1 MDGLDEFEKQLAAD
15 KAEREREQER
25 ADRKEKRRHHEHR
38 RDRSSDRKHNREGRR
53 ETDGGCDGDGDGE
66 KLSRRDRDHAHDRH
80 RHKHRRHHSR
90 DREDEGHRSKRSRHG
105 HEDEAQEEGSSRHR
119 HRHRHESPSRRHRD
133 RDGGSDE
140 PEYIKSHDPKEDL
153 PLPDE
158 ETPSAEAPPPV
169 RDSWMTAPSA
179 LDIDYMH
186 RARPNKPVEQPKPE
200 QRTISQRELNG
211 GVLAELN
218 SGKTWAEIDVPT
230 QNKVGYTF
238 GDEGSQWRLT
248 KLKGVH
254 ETAKRTGKSIDEVG
268 AEVFGSLREFDDAR
282 EEGIEMDRRKTYG
295 KGYVGKNS
303 PTGELYRKRKEKEDT
318 DQSHHISARDSP
330 PAEQGAVMEQPPAV
344 RLDQTALNRMRAA
357 MMKAKLRRAPDAE
370 KLEAEYN
377 TAMASFKSG
386 ASSERAVVLDASHS
400 RMLAGGPRAET
411 KAVDTKRGRERGTV
425 VANEDMSVDDMVREE
440 RRTRGQTGGEGM
452 RMAERIARDGKFD
465 NDLDYMDENAERLA
479 KRTHKTDAALKAAA
493 VGEFQRVN
501 KILDSCPLCHHE
513 DREPPRDQPIA
524 PVVSLATRVYLTLA
538 PEPELNGAEGGA
550 VIVPLSHRQN
560 LLECDDDEWEE
571 MRNFMKSLT
580 RLYHEQG
587 REVLFYENAAAPR
600 RRMHA
605 AMVAVPIPYDQ
616 GDTAPAFFR
625 EAMLSTEEEW
635 SQHKK
640 YIDTGKKAREGLGR
654 AAFRKSIAKEAPY
667 FHVWFNLDGGLGHVV
682 EDETRWPRG
691 DLFAREIIGGML
703 DSDVD
708 VIKKQGRWTKQD
720 NRVDDFKKR
729 WRKFDWTRVLAEG
742 Q

>member
-38 RDRSSDRKHNREGRR
+38 RDRSSDRKHDRERRR
-53 ETDGGCDGDGDGE
+53 ETDGDCGGDE
-66 KLSRRDRDHAHDRH
+66 ERSSRRNRDHDHAHDRH

-90 DREDEGHRSKRSRHG
+90 DREDDSHRSKRSRHG
-105 HEDEAQEEGSSRHR
+105 REDEAQDEGSSRHR
-119 HRHRHESPSRRHRD
+119 HRHRHASPSRRHRA
-133 RDGGSDE
+133 RDGSSGE

-158 ETPSAEAPPPV
+158 ETASAEASHPV

-179 LDIDYMH
+179 LDVDYMH
-186 RARPNKPVEQPKPE
+186 RQRPDKPIEKPKPE

-218 SGKTWAEIDVPT
+218 SGKTWEEIDVPT

-238 GDEGSQWRLT
+238 GDQGSQWRLT
-248 KLKGVH
+248 KLKGVYD
-254 ETAKRTGKSIDEVG
+254 TAKRTGKSIDEVG
-268 AEVFGSLREFDDAR
+268 AEVFGSLREFDDVR
-282 EEGIEMDRRKTYG
+282 EERIEMDRRKTSG
-295 KGYVGKNS
+295 KGYVGKEV
-303 PTGELYRKRKEKEDT
+303 PTGELYRERKQKEDT
-318 DQSHHISARDSP
+318 DQRRHMSDQDSP
-330 PAEQGAVMEQPPAV
+330 PAEQGTVMEQPPAA

-377 TAMASFKSG
+377 AAMASFKSG

-440 RRTRGQTGGEGM
+440 RRTRGQAGGEGM

-493 VGEFQRVN
+493 VGEFQR
-501 KILDSCPLCHHE
+501 
-513 DREPPRDQPIA
+513 
-524 PVVSLATRVYLTLA
+524 
-538 PEPELNGAEGGA
+538 
-550 VIVPLSHRQN
+550 
-560 LLECDDDEWEE
+560 
-571 MRNFMKSLT
+571 
-580 RLYHEQG
+580 
-587 REVLFYENAAAPR
+587 NAAAPR